1 MLIALYSDIHANMP
15 AFEACLAASAALG
28 IKRHVIL
35 GDLVGYG
42 PDPAVVVERVAALAE
57 EGAVVLRG
65 NHDEAAIGTD
75 TGMNATAQRAM
86 NWTRNQ
92 LQDSHRNFLSTR
104 PMQVSE
110 EGVLYVHAD
119 ASAPA
124 QWRYVTD
131 VETAAMSLNAA
142 SERITFCGHV
152 HVPALY
158 CTSQPGR
165 IVKHKPV
172 TGIGNP
178 LLMSRK
184 WLAVLGAVGQPRD
197 GNPAASFATFDTTSS
212 ELTYRRAPYDVA
224 SVADRVLAA
233 GLPESLAERLLR
245 GT

>member
-42 PDPAVVVERVAALAE
+42 PDPAVVVERVASLAE

-92 LQDSHRNFLSTR
+92 LQDAHRNFLSTR

-142 SERITFCGHV
+142 AERITFCGHV

-165 IVKHKPV
+165 IVKHRPV

-178 LLMSRK
+178 LLISRK

-197 GNPAASFATFDTTSS
+197 GNPAASFATFDTKNS